1 MYVARNHSMHLALRY
16 WLVILSLSVSL
27 SLSLSLP
34 LPCQADAADSPP
46 PADVKRVCIF
56 IRGEFQRVTRSKINF
71 PLPCASRFA
80 PPPHAISIYAINV
93 LSLPLL
99 SHLSRALLFFFVSF
113 LPLSL
118 FTHFT
123 RRCFLDRKTDRSLC
137 AGTRITLG
145 RAGLPVSIGS
155 QVWKLHE
162 GTRTSKSNHAR
173 CTNDKEAGGGERG
186 NWFVEK
192 LLIEIPRI

>member
-1 MYVARNHSMHLALRY
+1 MQPTRRHPPTLNAYAYLYEASFNGLLARKLIFHFP
-16 WLVILSLSVSL
+16 VPPVS
-27 SLSLSLP
+27 P
-34 LPCQADAADSPP
+34 
-46 PADVKRVCIF
+46 
-56 IRGEFQRVTRSKINF
+56 
-71 PLPCASRFA
+71 

-99 SHLSRALLFFFVSF
+99 SHLSRALLLFFVSF

-155 QVWKLHE
+155 QVWKLHKE

>member
-1 MYVARNHSMHLALRY
+1 MRYRQHHRTLSLSLSPVRDTRVWLMYVARNHSMHLALRY

-34 LPCQADAADSPP
+34 LPCQAGAADSPP

-93 LSLPLL
+93 LSLPFSLTFREL
-99 SHLSRALLFFFVSF
+99 CYFFSSRFSHFPYSPTLRGAVSSTEK
-113 LPLSL
+113 PDPS
-118 FTHFT
+118 
-123 RRCFLDRKTDRSLC
+123 
-137 AGTRITLG
+137 APG
-145 RAGLPVSIGS
+145 R
-155 QVWKLHE
+155 E
-162 GTRTSKSNHAR
+162 
-173 CTNDKEAGGGERG
+173 
-186 NWFVEK
+186 
-192 LLIEIPRI
+192 